1 MSRIVIPARSRL
13 VYVESRGWLLG
24 KLGIAVLVIAGVV
37 LVWGPL
43 VAGRPSAMR
52 IVGWLGWAA
61 IALLVLGAV
70 VRVAEAV
77 WGTGCTAY
85 VLARSLL
92 GTVRSTATV
101 ISRAVRS
108 LCRSGRQVV
117 AVLAITLLVAP
128 SGAWAYAMVVLDPT
142 NLVQNTIAA
151 LKAIES
157 VINEVQMIANQIK
170 QIENMV
176 QNTRSYGGV
185 WDQEALPRLIRLG
198 QIIEQEQAIAY
209 AMSGMDRVFRERYP
223 GYRPITD
230 WATVYDQWT
239 RATLDTLRG
248 SLAAVRLH
256 ADDFA
261 DEQRRIQTLTA
272 LSDSA
277 EGRMQVLQA
286 GNMLAAEQ
294 IQQLAK
300 LRQLMMAQINAQNVY
315 MANLTNRD
323 AQRAATQQEWVKNGN
338 REAPV
343 LPTTRATSSVSASP

>member
-1 MSRIVIPARSRL
+1 MTRIVAPTGTRL

-24 KLGIAVLVIAGVV
+24 KLGIGVLVMAGAV

-43 VAGRPSAMR
+43 VGGRAHAMSLA
-52 IVGWLGWAA
+52 GWLAWAA
-61 IALLVLGAV
+61 IALVMFGAV
-70 VRVAEAV
+70 VRVAEAA
-77 WGTGCTAY
+77 WGTACTAY
-85 VLARSLL
+85 VLGRHIAAALAWIASAIGSATRSVARLSRQLI
-92 GTVRSTATV
+92 AV
-101 ISRAVRS
+101 IAVI
-108 LCRSGRQVV
+108 LI
-117 AVLAITLLVAP
+117 AVSSAWGYAAI
-128 SGAWAYAMVVLDPT
+128 VLDPT
-142 NLVQNTIAA
+142 NLIQNTISA

-157 VINEVQMIANQIK
+157 VINEVEMIANQVK
-170 QIENMV
+170 QIENLV
-176 QNTRSYGGV
+176 QNTRGYAGI
-185 WDQEALPRLIRLG
+185 WDQEALPRLMRLG

-209 AMSGMDRVFRERYP
+209 AMAGMDRVFRERYP

-230 WATVYDQWT
+230 WAAAYDQWT
-239 RATLDTLRG
+239 RTTLDTLRG

-277 EGRMQVLQA
+277 EGRMQAIQA

-315 MANLTNRD
+315 MANQTNRD
-323 AQRAATQQEWVKNGN
+323 AQRAATQQEWIKNGN

-343 LPTTRATSSVSASP
+343 LPASTTSPASIRP